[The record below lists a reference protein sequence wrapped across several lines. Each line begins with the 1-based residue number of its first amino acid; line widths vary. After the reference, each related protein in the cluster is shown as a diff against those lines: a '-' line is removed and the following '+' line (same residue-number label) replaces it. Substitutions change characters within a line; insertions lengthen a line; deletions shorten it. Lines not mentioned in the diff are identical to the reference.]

1 MSERAHP
8 TDPEEYQEWVKELK
22 RKWEAGLIPD
32 PQTVAIIIT
41 NEHDEV
47 LLQLRDDNPKISFAN
62 HWTLPGGVVD
72 PGEDHQEAAKREL
85 FEETGLRTELS
96 HWKMYK
102 RVVEGYPTVEQHI
115 YIGKTQEKADEMVLG
130 EGQALKFF
138 GKIELSSLPIG
149 YGFNELLEEF
159 FKHSDYKKHPKS

>member
-1 MSERAHP
+1 MTITPHP
-8 TDPEEYQEWVKELK
+8 TDPQEYQEWVKELK
-22 RKWEAGLIPD
+22 KKWEAGLIPD

-41 NEHDEV
+41 NVQNEV

-72 PGEDHQEAAKREL
+72 PGEDHEEAAQREL
-85 FEETGLRTELS
+85 FEETGLQVSLV

-102 RVVEGYPTVEQHI
+102 REVKGYPTIEQHV
-115 YIGKTQEKADEMVLG
+115 YTGKTQQEANEMILG

-138 GKIELSSLPIG
+138 GKDELGSLPIG
-149 YGFNELLEEF
+149 YDFDKLLDEF
-159 FKHSDYKKHPKS
+159 FDFTK

>member
-1 MSERAHP
+1 MTRKTHP
-8 TDPEEYQEWVKELK
+8 TDPEEYREWVQELH

-41 NEHDEV
+41 NERDEV

-72 PGEDHQEAAKREL
+72 PGEDHEEAAKREL

-115 YIGKTQEKADEMVLG
+115 YIGKTRENADEMILG

-138 GKIELSSLPIG
+138 SKKALGSLPIG
-149 YGFNELLEEF
+149 YGFEELLEEF
-159 FKHSDYKKHPKS
+159 FQRMI